1 MEKLLLNPAL
11 FDKLI
16 VQQQLQCI
24 VCIFTRWSGK
34 SHIMRRMLNNISDRK
49 PRNISFFGLD
59 KDNHPVLVQKMGIQS
74 VPTLLFFK
82 KGELISEINGLV
94 AESEILG
101 LIEDNFN
108 MEAA

>member
-16 VQQQLQCI
+16 VQQQLQCV
-24 VCIFTRWSGK
+24 VCVFTRWSGK
-34 SHIMRRMLNNISDRK
+34 SHIMRRMLDNISDSK
-49 PRNISFFGLD
+49 PRNISFFAID
-59 KDNHPVLVQKMGIQS
+59 KDSHPVLVQRMGIQS

-82 KGELISEINGLV
+82 KGDLINEISGLV
-94 AESEILG
+94 AESEILE
-101 LIEDNFN
+101 LIEDTFN